1 MTDERRSRY
10 ILSAFQWSLEAAVQ
24 DTLNEQ
30 EAQRL
35 HPPPQ
40 LVGHPHLRRRHPP
53 PVMHHFLAPPI
64 PIVTRVVARRPPMVR
79 KYIHGVVTLI
89 CRVQCVLSV
98 PRRRGGSGLLP

>member
-10 ILSAFQWSLEAAVQ
+10 ILGAFQWSLEAAVQ

-35 HPPPQ
+35 RPPPQ

-64 PIVTRVVARRPPMVR
+64 PMVTRVVARRPPMVR
-79 KYIHGVVTLI
+79 KYIHGALTFGHAECSVF
-89 CRVQCVLSV
+89 SV
-98 PRRRGGSGLLP
+98 PRRRGGSGLYP